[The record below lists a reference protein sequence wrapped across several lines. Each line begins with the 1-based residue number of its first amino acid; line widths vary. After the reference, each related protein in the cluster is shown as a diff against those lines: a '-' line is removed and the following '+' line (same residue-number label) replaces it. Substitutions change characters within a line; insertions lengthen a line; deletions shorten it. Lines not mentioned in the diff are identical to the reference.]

1 MSGPFVFIGTHSIV
15 EGKLEEFQ
23 RDCQTLAEVV
33 NKNEPQL
40 LAFGFY
46 FNEDQTEVSTVQVHP
61 DADSMLLHMQTV
73 REHIEHAVDEQL
85 ITKDIQI
92 FGTPNDAV
100 SGMIAQLSQEGV
112 PVIVKPIDHAGFARV

>member
-1 MSGPFVFIGTHSIV
+1 MSGPFVFIGTHSIR

-23 RDCQTLAEVV
+23 RDCQNLAEVV
-33 NKNEPQL
+33 QEKEPQL
-40 LAFGFY
+40 LVFAFY
-46 FNEDQTEVSTVQVHP
+46 FNEDRTEVSTVQVHP

-112 PVIVKPIDHAGFARV
+112 PVIVKPIDHAGFART